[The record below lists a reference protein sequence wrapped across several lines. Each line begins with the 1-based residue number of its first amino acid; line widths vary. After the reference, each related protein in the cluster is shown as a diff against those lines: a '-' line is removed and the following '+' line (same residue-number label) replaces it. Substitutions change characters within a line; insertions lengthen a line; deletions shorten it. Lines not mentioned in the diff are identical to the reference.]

1 MLINGSEISDNHF
14 QNVHTKTSNKV
25 RISLFNFNIF
35 SIIKYHC
42 RKEQEKIQAE
52 KVKIE
57 QLRIEESVERRP
69 VSEACQELI
78 QYILENQNKDYLL
91 NPDKQ
96 LKNPWEKESKM
107 PCLVL

>member
-1 MLINGSEISDNHF
+1 MFIFCQVLTSHLQWLNSNF
-14 QNVHTKTSNKV
+14 KTSMFLV
-25 RISLFNFNIF
+25 
-35 SIIKYHC
+35 IKYHC